1 MEKISTESLELMERI
16 EEALQN
22 NWAIVAVPKKGIEEL
37 GIDAAYNL
45 GITNIGSRGELEL
58 RNSWGTIV
66 ERPRLNFNREGIFQL
81 NPSEVKKYIDYI
93 LIAEINDTET
103 TSTVQSRHRKNF
115 YSCYSLKVSKPFSGE
130 LSINQWERR
139 LFPESAGYQ
148 YSAFRVIVE
157 KKHMD
162 EKN

>member
-66 ERPRLNFNREGIFQL
+66 ERPRLNF
-81 NPSEVKKYIDYI
+81 
-93 LIAEINDTET
+93 
-103 TSTVQSRHRKNF
+103 SR
-115 YSCYSLKVSKPFSGE
+115 
-130 LSINQWERR
+130 
-139 LFPESAGYQ
+139 
-148 YSAFRVIVE
+148 
-157 KKHMD
+157 
-162 EKN
+162 